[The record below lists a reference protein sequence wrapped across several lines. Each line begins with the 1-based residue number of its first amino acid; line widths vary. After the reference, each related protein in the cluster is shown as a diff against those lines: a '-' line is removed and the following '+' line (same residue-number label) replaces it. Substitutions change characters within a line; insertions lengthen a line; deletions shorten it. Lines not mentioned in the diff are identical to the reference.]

1 MITQAFKRWLH
12 KLFGWLSGKPV
23 ADTEHAH
30 ARTPLNTGMTS
41 EPPTRPATDGAAPP
55 SGVAPLILGQGE
67 KSCSTLN
74 EWLERPA
81 QGSSSPPSPPV
92 EKSELPATPPP
103 VPHTPPVETSSI
115 AKESI
120 PAQTK
125 STRPEMLTPTPEQKL
140 EFLHYLVRRGIV
152 NEGFTEGQAPRQYK
166 FKR

>member
-23 ADTEHAH
+23 ADAEYAH

-55 SGVAPLILGQGE
+55 WGVAPLILGQGE

-74 EWLERPA
+74 EWPERPA